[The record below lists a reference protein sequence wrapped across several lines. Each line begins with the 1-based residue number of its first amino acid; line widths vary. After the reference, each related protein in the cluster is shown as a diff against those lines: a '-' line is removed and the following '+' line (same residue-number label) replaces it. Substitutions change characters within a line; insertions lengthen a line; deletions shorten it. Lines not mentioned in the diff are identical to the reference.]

1 MNPPTEQLV
10 RDYLN
15 RLSVAARGRL
25 GRSDRQA
32 LLDQTR
38 ARIEVAVGSLRD
50 ATAVQVR
57 RALATLGDPVALVE
71 NERARLAGRKNGAGT
86 QVWPT
91 RGASGSGSGARSA
104 SGSASGSGSGSGQV
118 PPAAAEP
125 AFDLQVPGQL
135 PVTAGR
141 PVPAAL
147 STSQVSADP
156 PPVAGQMQGPGQAP
170 VAGRAPV
177 PVGAAGTAWPHPV
190 NGAALPGGW
199 PPPDGRPRPGDGAGR
214 VGRAGT
220 GGTSDPGEIPPRPP
234 RPRPV
239 PAPETSGGTPEPPAG
254 RRPPRLPRVRRVG
267 PAKRTS
273 DPDASPASVAGA
285 AGRTGNGPPDEPGHG
300 IEFSVSA
307 AEPADGSAERRWL
320 GGAGG
325 ALAASLSRLGS
336 ELREVATR
344 DWLEA
349 IALVL
354 LGLGGAVY
362 PPIWLIGVLVALISR
377 KWDRRDKWL
386 GLAGPVLLVI
396 FGATLV
402 MVLGGE
408 RASLGLYA
416 HEAWLAAGRISR
428 FAAVLGAGYLLRRVH
443 KYKGK
448 RQPRVPPWAQ
458 KRKTK

>member
-91 RGASGSGSGARSA
+91 RGASGSGSG
-104 SGSASGSGSGSGQV
+104 SGSADGQV

-141 PVPAAL
+141 SVPAAL
-147 STSQVSADP
+147 SSSQVSADS
-156 PPVAGQMQGPGQAP
+156 PPVAGQMQGPGQAPAAGQMQGPGQAP

-177 PVGAAGTAWPHPV
+177 PVGAAGVAWPHPV

-199 PPPDGRPRPGDGAGR
+199 PPPDGRPRPGDGTGR

-220 GGTSDPGEIPPRPP
+220 DGTSDPGEIPPLP
-234 RPRPV
+234 RPA

-254 RRPPRLPRVRRVG
+254 RPPSRLPRVRRVG
-267 PAKRTS
+267 PAKRAS
-273 DPDASPASVAGA
+273 DPDASAASAAGE

-307 AEPADGSAERRWL
+307 AEPADGSAERHWL
-320 GGAGG
+320 GDAGG

-349 IALVL
+349 IAIVL

-386 GLAGPVLLVI
+386 GLGGPVLLVI
-396 FGATLV
+396 VGATLV
-402 MVLGGE
+402 VVLGGE
-408 RASLGLYA
+408 RTSLGLYV

-428 FAAVLGAGYLLRRVH
+428 FAALLGAGYLLRRVRM
-443 KYKGK
+443 YKGK

-458 KRKTK
+458 NRHTK

>member
-91 RGASGSGSGARSA
+91 RGASGS
-104 SGSASGSGSGSGQV
+104 ASGSGSADGQV

-141 PVPAAL
+141 SVPAAL
-147 STSQVSADP
+147 SSSQVSADS
-156 PPVAGQMQGPGQAP
+156 PPVAGQMQGPGQAPAAGQMQGPGQAPAAGQMQGPGQAP

-177 PVGAAGTAWPHPV
+177 PVGAAGVAWPHPV

-199 PPPDGRPRPGDGAGR
+199 PPPDGRPRPGDGTGR

-220 GGTSDPGEIPPRPP
+220 DGTSDPGEIPPRPP
-234 RPRPV
+234 LPRPA
-239 PAPETSGGTPEPPAG
+239 PAPDRIRRTSCLPPA
-254 RRPPRLPRVRRVG
+254 
-267 PAKRTS
+267 AERTS
-273 DPDASPASVAGA
+273 
-285 AGRTGNGPPDEPGHG
+285 
-300 IEFSVSA
+300 SA
-307 AEPADGSAERRWL
+307 IRH
-320 GGAGG
+320 
-325 ALAASLSRLGS
+325 
-336 ELREVATR
+336 
-344 DWLEA
+344 
-349 IALVL
+349 
-354 LGLGGAVY
+354 
-362 PPIWLIGVLVALISR
+362 IW
-377 KWDRRDKWL
+377 
-386 GLAGPVLLVI
+386 
-396 FGATLV
+396 
-402 MVLGGE
+402 
-408 RASLGLYA
+408 
-416 HEAWLAAGRISR
+416 
-428 FAAVLGAGYLLRRVH
+428 
-443 KYKGK
+443 
-448 RQPRVPPWAQ
+448 
-458 KRKTK
+458 